1 MQESSFPP
9 PLHAALILQARY
21 DNWYEIQPVLTE
33 ALPGLL
39 PPPDLPCS
47 IPDQRYSVAT
57 SKSRCSLPVNV
68 FDGGL
73 RGVGELGTETIQ
85 TIRERRL
92 APAIEGT

>member
-1 MQESSFPP
+1 MP
-9 PLHAALILQARY
+9 ALILQGRY
-21 DNWYEIQPVLTE
+21 DDWHEIQPVVTE
-33 ALPGLL
+33 ALVGLL

-47 IPDQRYSVAT
+47 ISDQRYSVAT
-57 SKSRCSLPVNV
+57 SQSRCSLRVNV

-73 RGVGELGTETIQ
+73 RGVGELGIETIQ